1 LITLFKSEDFSLK
14 ILNYYEKNYYLIMK
28 KKIAQ
33 VICCIAII
41 LVVLAT
47 GCVSPPKDNK
57 TTSTSG
63 SFFNPGKPDPASS
76 ATATPAYVSEVTPF
90 LTATPDNGYR
100 TMPTETPRPGEI
112 FCRIYSEK
120 FIEYNK
126 TAIAFDLKSPP
137 MYINYTVKPSN
148 ITKHVVYS
156 SKITGEGE
164 KELEIDTYS
173 PTSWFEVTVR
183 SKTTG
188 EIYLKDGFGEAKGYT
203 LYLNRTL
210 KVLKRDNMQIE
221 FTPNNITAVASVW
234 VKPAGNFDNTTKFN
248 MTTDCAYFEPNP
260 RDIMVYATAT
270 TTATPTYILQSG

>member
-1 LITLFKSEDFSLK
+1 
-14 ILNYYEKNYYLIMK
+14 MK

-41 LVVLAT
+41 FVVVAS

-57 TTSTSG
+57 TSSTTG
-63 SFFNPGKPDPASS
+63 SFFNPGQTGTAVT
-76 ATATPAYVSEVTPF
+76 TATPNYVTEVTPF
-90 LTATPDNGYR
+90 GTATQASGYR
-100 TMPTETPRPGEI
+100 TMPPETPRPGDI

-148 ITKHVVYS
+148 ITKTIVYS

-164 KELEIDTYS
+164 KELKIDTYS

-183 SKTTG
+183 SKATG
-188 EIYLKDGFGEAKGYT
+188 EMYLQDGFGEAKGYG

-210 KVLKRDNMQIE
+210 KIVKRDNMQIE
-221 FTPNNITAVASVW
+221 FTANNITATASVW
-234 VKPAGNFDNTTKFN
+234 VKPDGNFNDTTKFN

-260 RDIMVYATAT
+260 RDNLYYATAT
-270 TTATPTYILQSG
+270 TTATPTYILRSG